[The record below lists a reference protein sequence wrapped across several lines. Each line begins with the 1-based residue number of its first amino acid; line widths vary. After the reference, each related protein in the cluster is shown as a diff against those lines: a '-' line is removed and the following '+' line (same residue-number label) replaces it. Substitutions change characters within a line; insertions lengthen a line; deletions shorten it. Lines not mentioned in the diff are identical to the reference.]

1 MKPRAA
7 TPPPA
12 VVRTPPSAWVGDG
25 RTAWLVLSVGLAIG
39 AGLAWWLPSA
49 WLDWQP
55 ERAFS
60 QPWRWVSAAWVHW
73 SALHLGAN
81 LGALA
86 VVAAWGVVAQVER
99 RAVLA
104 WALAWPATHAVLLL
118 RPELQHYGGLSGMLH
133 AAVVVVLVQLL
144 RSGPGR
150 RRTVAA
156 MVTTGLLVKLALEAP
171 WGPALRVESGWDIA
185 LAPLS
190 HAGGA
195 LAGLLAALA
204 CGVGKPAEPPCSDA
218 APPVAQVAGGSAGA
232 PPQSGA

>member
-1 MKPRAA
+1 MA
-7 TPPPA
+7 
-12 VVRTPPSAWVGDG
+12 PSTWDGDG
-25 RTAWLVLSVGLAIG
+25 RGAWLGLAS
-39 AGLAWWLPSA
+39 GLAAASVLTWWLPSA
-49 WLDWQP
+49 GLDWQP
-55 ERAFS
+55 NLVFS
-60 QPWRWVSAAWVHW
+60 QPWRWFSAAWVHW

-86 VVAAWGVVAQVER
+86 VVAAWGWVAQVDR
-99 RAVLA
+99 RAALA

-156 MVTTGLLVKLALEAP
+156 MVTTGLLVKLFLEAP

-185 LAPLS
+185 LAPLA

-195 LAGLLAALA
+195 LAGLLGALA
-204 CGVGKPAEPPCSDA
+204 CGVGRGTAAQPGADA
-218 APPVAQVAGGSAGA
+218 AATVAPVPGPPRGG
-232 PPQSGA
+232 PPQSPA